1 LFPELAI
8 FLQLIADNWPIT
20 AVIVSAWSTLRFKPR
35 RKVIEALGATADRI
49 GGAPNRE
56 RQRVSFSSSGNAA

>member
-8 FLQLIADNWPIT
+8 FLQLIADNWPI
-20 AVIVSAWSTLRFKPR
+20 AAIIASTWNRLRFKPR
-35 RKVIEALGATADRI
+35 RKVIEALGREGI
-49 GGAPNRE
+49 GSAFNRE